1 MLALLLSTY
10 DLGRQPYGLA
20 SPAAWLREA
29 GHEVRAIDL
38 ALDPLDEDAV
48 RAAGVIAFHLPMH
61 TATRLAARVLP
72 RVRALNPGA
81 RIVCY
86 GLYARHN
93 AAYLRSLGVDD
104 VLGGEFEEDLVA
116 IAGGGSPA
124 PVPPSGALPK
134 LAYRVPDRSGLP
146 PLERYAHLIDADG
159 RQRVVGSTES
169 TRGCKHTCRHCPVVP
184 IYEGRFRA
192 VPREIVLEDVRRQV
206 AAGAEHITFGDPDF
220 WNGPTHAMAIVRAL
234 AAEHPGLTYDATIK
248 IEHLIHHAEHL
259 PELAATGCLFVTS
272 AAESID
278 DAVLARLDKGH
289 TRADVERA
297 IALCREA
304 GIVLQP
310 TFIAFH
316 PWIDQEGYRA
326 FLAFLDAQDLV
337 DAVPP
342 VQLALRLLIPGGSKL
357 LDLPETRAL
366 VGAFDAERLV
376 HPWHHPDPRVDELAG
391 HVMAAVEAGSA
402 AGESRAEVFDRVW
415 QMAGGGPRTPRP
427 SRAVPHLTESWYC
440 CAEPVEGQLSPL

>member
-29 GHEVRAIDL
+29 GHEVRVIDL
-38 ALDPLDEDAV
+38 ALDPLDDDAV
-48 RAAGVIAFHLPMH
+48 RAAGVIAFHLAMH

-72 RVRALNPGA
+72 RVRELNPSA

-116 IAGGGSPA
+116 IASGGAPA
-124 PVPPSGALPK
+124 PPTSTLPK

-146 PLERYAHLIDADG
+146 PLERYTHLVDADG
-159 RQRVVGSTES
+159 RQRVVGTTES

-192 VPREIVLEDVRRQV
+192 VPRDIVLEDVRRQV

-248 IEHLIHHAEHL
+248 IEHLIQHAEHL

-289 TRADVERA
+289 TRAGFERA
-297 IALCREA
+297 IALCRKA
-304 GIVLQP
+304 GVVLQP

-316 PWIDQEGYRA
+316 PWIDEAGYRA
-326 FLAFLDAQDLV
+326 FLAFLDAHELV

-342 VQLALRLLIPGGSKL
+342 IQLGLRLLIPAGSKL
-357 LDLPETRAL
+357 LDLAETRAL
-366 VGAFDAERLV
+366 VGPFDAERLV
-376 HPWHHPDPRVDELAG
+376 HPWRHPDPRVDALADR
-391 HVMAAVEAGSA
+391 VLAAVEEGSA
-402 AGESRAEVFDRVW
+402 AGESRAEIFDRVW
-415 QMAGGGPRTPRP
+415 RVADGDPRTSRRSRP
-427 SRAVPHLTESWYC
+427 VPHLTEAWYC
-440 CAEPVEGQLSPL
+440 CAEPVEGQLSSL